1 MTRKESIM
9 IKLPPYQKSVIIG
22 LLLSDGWLIFASKT
36 NKNARLGLK
45 QSLARS
51 TYVFHVFNLLSHY
64 CSSLPN
70 LTSSVRVGK
79 INYAVGFFTRSLPCF
94 TNLHSLFYPL
104 GIKIIPSNIYEL
116 LTPIALAHLI
126 MGDGSPYKKTGITIC
141 TDSYTIQ
148 DVVLL
153 INVLIIRYNI
163 NCTIHEKKEGQYRIY
178 ISKNSF
184 ETLKGII
191 KPYIIP
197 SMLYKI
203 NL

>member
-1 MTRKESIM
+1 
-9 IKLPPYQKSVIIG
+9 
-22 LLLSDGWLIFASKT
+22 
-36 NKNARLGLK
+36 
-45 QSLARS
+45 
-51 TYVFHVFNLLSHY
+51 VFNILSHY

-79 INYAVGFFTRSLPCF
+79 INYAIVFFTRSLSCF
-94 TNLHSLFYPL
+94 TDLHSLFYPK
-104 GIKIIPSNIYEL
+104 GIKIIPGNIYDL
-116 LTPIALAHLI
+116 LTPIALAHLV
-126 MGDGSPYKKTGITIC
+126 MGDGSSYKRVGITIC

-163 NCTIHEKKEGQYRIY
+163 ICTIHEKKEGQYRIY
-178 ISKNSF
+178 ISKNSL